1 MTTVPPRKRISVKE
15 DDVIMQKFKEAYE
28 RSFLTVTEFEKDDV
42 ITTSEI
48 NPIAGLG
55 GNGDND
61 TPMMQNK

>member
-1 MTTVPPRKRISVKE
+1 
-15 DDVIMQKFKEAYE
+15 MQKFKDAYE

-42 ITTSEI
+42 ITTSEV